1 MMNYKTKNNLEWSI
15 EIIRKNNKNIYFRF
29 KDDLIL
35 YVTCPIFLS
44 KESIKQLLEENEEKL
59 IKMYDKMLEKNK
71 DNDLFLY
78 LGKKYYIKVDESKEK
93 VEFEDNF
100 VYTKNLEMLKEF
112 YQKRVREV
120 LESEMN
126 IAKKCFKNL
135 PEFSLKFRNMK
146 TRWGVCNRGK
156 MTVTLNTEL
165 LKKDIELIDYV
176 IIHELCHFFEGNH
189 SKNFWNLVGQA
200 YPNYKEAR
208 RKLRE

>member
-15 EIIRKNNKNIYFRF
+15 EIIRKNNKNVYFRF

-44 KESIKQLLEENEEKL
+44 KESVRQLLEENEEKL

-112 YQKRVREV
+112 YEKQVKVV

>member
-44 KESIKQLLEENEEKL
+44 KESIRQLLEENEEKL

-112 YQKRVREV
+112 YEKRVREV

>member
-44 KESIKQLLEENEEKL
+44 KESIRQLLEENEEKL

>member
-1 MMNYKTKNNLEWSI
+1 MMTYKTKNNLEWPI

-29 KDDLIL
+29 KDDLVL

-44 KESIKQLLEENEEKL
+44 KESIMHLLEENEEKL
-59 IKMYDKMLEKNK
+59 IKMYDKILEKNK

-78 LGKKYYIKVDESKEK
+78 LGKKYYIKVDESKEQ
-93 VEFEDNF
+93 VEFKDNF
-100 VYTKNLEMLKEF
+100 VYTKNLEMLKAF
-112 YQKRVREV
+112 YEIRVKEV
-120 LESEMN
+120 LESEMEL
-126 IAKKCFKNL
+126 AKKCFKNL

-156 MTVTLNTEL
+156 MTITLNTEL

>member
-44 KESIKQLLEENEEKL
+44 KESVRQLLEENEEKL

-112 YQKRVREV
+112 YEKRVREV

>member
-44 KESIKQLLEENEEKL
+44 KESIRQLLEENEEKL

-112 YQKRVREV
+112 YEKQVKVV

>member
-15 EIIRKNNKNIYFRF
+15 EIIRKNNKNVYFRF

-112 YQKRVREV
+112 YEKRVREV

>member
-112 YQKRVREV
+112 YEKRVREV

>member
-15 EIIRKNNKNIYFRF
+15 EIIRKNNKNVYFRF

-112 YQKRVREV
+112 YEKRVREV

-189 SKNFWNLVGQA
+189 SKNFWNLVHQA

>member
-44 KESIKQLLEENEEKL
+44 KESIRQLLEENEEKL
-59 IKMYDKMLEKNK
+59 IRMYDKMLEKNK

-112 YQKRVREV
+112 YEKRVREV

>member
-1 MMNYKTKNNLEWSI
+1 MMTYKTKNNLEWPI

-29 KDDLIL
+29 KDDLVL

-44 KESIKQLLEENEEKL
+44 KESIKHLLKENEDKL
-59 IKMYDKMLEKNK
+59 IKMYDKILEKNK

-100 VYTKNLEMLKEF
+100 VYTKNLEMLKAF
-112 YQKRVREV
+112 YEKQVKEV

-156 MTVTLNTEL
+156 MTITLNTEL

>member
-1 MMNYKTKNNLEWSI
+1 MMTYKTKNNLEWPI

-29 KDDLIL
+29 KDDLVL

-44 KESIKQLLEENEEKL
+44 KESIKHLLKENEEKL
-59 IKMYDKMLEKNK
+59 IKMYDKILEKNK

-78 LGKKYYIKVDESKEK
+78 LGKKYYIKVDESKEN
-93 VEFEDNF
+93 VVFEDNF
-100 VYTKNLEMLKEF
+100 VYTKNLEMLKAF
-112 YQKRVREV
+112 YEKRVKEV

-135 PEFSLKFRNMK
+135 PEFSLKYRNMK

-156 MTVTLNTEL
+156 MTITLNTEL

>member
-44 KESIKQLLEENEEKL
+44 KESIRQLLEENEEKL

-78 LGKKYYIKVDESKEK
+78 LGKKYYIKVESKEK

-112 YQKRVREV
+112 YEKQVKVV